1 MLEKLP
7 FDEAVAMLENLQDQF
22 KAGHWEPYAL
32 HESKWFDLTPEGKQ
46 RLYAAMFKPP
56 YRLQQTLHIPKKY
69 GMTFRFKCAEGCWT
83 REPPYLFLIDIG
95 ISDDTECRKPGDPY
109 VWEESHPVHRA
120 STKPVAP
127 KPAEGHA
134 H

>member
-7 FDEAVAMLENLQDQF
+7 FDEAVTMLEDLQNQL
-22 KAGHWEPYAL
+22 KAGRWEPYEL

-56 YRLQQTLHIPKKY
+56 YHQQQTLHVPKKY

-83 REPPYLFLIDIG
+83 RELPYLFLIDIG
-95 ISDDTECRKPGDPY
+95 ISGDTECREKGDPY
-109 VWEESHPVHRA
+109 LWDDSHPARHA
-120 STKPVAP
+120 STQAVKSTPP
-127 KPAEGHA
+127 
-134 H
+134 